1 MESTILSNK
10 PLATVNGEQI
20 VDMTY
25 PSVRYNYDPFVVGV
39 IPMNSQLEMRPDLLS
54 RAGYGNVQ
62 FWDLVLK
69 FNGVSNPFSIS
80 AEDVFLMPSLEDMR
94 EQLSPPGVQ
103 NVIADSV
110 RKQYIDTSKKSKQDP
125 KLEQIE
131 KKRREA
137 QRKKAQGVGV
147 QSVSNLPPNIAEQ
160 GDREIVVKGG
170 KVFFGPDISKNK
182 QECEV
187 PLSKSEFLTKLIKNR
202 LNG

>member
-1 MESTILSNK
+1 MESNILSNK
-10 PLATVNGEQI
+10 PLATVNNEQI
-20 VDMTY
+20 VDLTY
-25 PSVRYNYDPFVVGV
+25 PSVRYNYDPFVVGI

-54 RAGYGNVQ
+54 RVGYGNEQ
-62 FWDLVLK
+62 FWDFVLK
-69 FNGVSNPFSIS
+69 FNGVSNPFSI
-80 AEDVFLMPSLEDMR
+80 AADDVFLMPSLEDMR

-137 QRKKAQGVGV
+137 QRKKAEGVGV